1 MKPDVEVMKEMER
14 KRIRGLIQECE
25 TAGHA
30 DAAFFLTY
38 SFDHL
43 VELAVKIKKKE
54 IEAKRKSPFVY
65 ALD

>member
-1 MKPDVEVMKEMER
+1 MKPDVEVMKETER

-25 TAGHA
+25 AAGLV

-43 VELAVKIKKKE
+43 AELAVKIKKKE
-54 IEAKRKSPFVY
+54 IEAKKKSPFVY